1 MIYFVI
7 GLLIVL
13 SYMFG
18 GFSTARI
25 LAKSVRSLNIYKV
38 GTGLADTENIFQNVS
53 RPMGILVGLI
63 DSAKGYLYLSL
74 IYLVLNQLNKLPM
87 GMDLGPIYSPG
98 VMMLYAA
105 ALLIG
110 HCLPLSNKLRGGRGI
125 FTYIGIMAYFN
136 ILPTLITVFI
146 AWLLVIVW
154 KQIRFAQYMIVILPL
169 FVTILFDSF
178 IKIYSKVLPPYY
190 IPMSIGMM
198 ALMGILNF
206 FVSKKLGEF

>member
-1 MIYFVI
+1 MIYLVI

-25 LAKSVRSLNIYKV
+25 LAKSVRSLNIYKI

-74 IYLVLNQLNKLPM
+74 IYLVLTQLNRLPM
-87 GMDLGPIYSPG
+87 GLDLGPIYNPG

-105 ALLIG
+105 GLLIG

-136 ILPTLITVFI
+136 VLPTLITVFI
-146 AWLLVIVW
+146 AWLLVIIW

-169 FVTILFDSF
+169 FVTILLDSF
-178 IKIYSKVLPPYY
+178 VKIYSKVLPPYY
-190 IPMSIGMM
+190 IPMTIGMM
-198 ALMGILNF
+198 ALMGVLNF

>member
-1 MIYFVI
+1 
-7 GLLIVL
+7 
-13 SYMFG
+13 
-18 GFSTARI
+18 
-25 LAKSVRSLNIYKV
+25 
-38 GTGLADTENIFQNVS
+38 
-53 RPMGILVGLI
+53 
-63 DSAKGYLYLSL
+63 
-74 IYLVLNQLNKLPM
+74 
-87 GMDLGPIYSPG
+87 MDLGPIYSPG

-178 IKIYSKVLPPYY
+178 IKIYSKVLPHYY